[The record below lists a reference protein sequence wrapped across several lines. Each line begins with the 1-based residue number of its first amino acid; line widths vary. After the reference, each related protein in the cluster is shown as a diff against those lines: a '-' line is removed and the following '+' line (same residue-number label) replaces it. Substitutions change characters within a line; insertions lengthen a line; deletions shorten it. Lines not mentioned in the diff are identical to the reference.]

1 MGWIQRSELEEV
13 AKASEGKPIK
23 AACSTLCSFGALWRP
38 VLYNQVVEVKWL
50 PHPLP
55 RPAKCVTACQ
65 NQLWPVRRQNCPLF
79 NCQFKC
85 FLTTAALCSAV
96 ELTMHRGDNG
106 FTALCVGLW
115 SRSLPTLVQWIE
127 LKIKQSL
134 KSDSEGMHQFFEQP
148 SFKMAKT
155 HILWGFHGWYQ
166 VKPAPFALAVEPKHY
181 TLFPSNTK
189 PSSSSFH
196 DKLAQYKV
204 SLRKGGQWKDVS
216 TLCWMYSTKY
226 K

>member
-1 MGWIQRSELEEV
+1 
-13 AKASEGKPIK
+13 
-23 AACSTLCSFGALWRP
+23 
-38 VLYNQVVEVKWL
+38 
-50 PHPLP
+50 
-55 RPAKCVTACQ
+55 
-65 NQLWPVRRQNCPLF
+65 
-79 NCQFKC
+79 
-85 FLTTAALCSAV
+85 
-96 ELTMHRGDNG
+96 MHRGDNG

-115 SRSLPTLVQWIE
+115 SRSLSTLVQWIE

-166 VKPAPFALAVEPKHY
+166 VKPAPFAFAVETKHY

-204 SLRKGGQWKDVS
+204 SLRKGGQ
-216 TLCWMYSTKY
+216 
-226 K
+226 

>member
-23 AACSTLCSFGALWRP
+23 AACSTLCSFGALWRL
-38 VLYNQVVEVKWL
+38 VLYNQAVEVKWL

-85 FLTTAALCSAV
+85 FLTTVALCSAV

-155 HILWGFHGWYQ
+155 HILWVFTAG
-166 VKPAPFALAVEPKHY
+166 
-181 TLFPSNTK
+181 TK
-189 PSSSSFH
+189 SSR
-196 DKLAQYKV
+196 L
-204 SLRKGGQWKDVS
+204 LLPLQWKPNTTHFS
-216 TLCWMYSTKY
+216 LQTPNPPPLASMTNWPNTRCL
-226 K
+226 